1 MMRIL
6 VTFID
11 ICVII
16 IFLSAGVLKIL
27 DGPGETQPLGVIV
40 VSPMLLAV
48 IAELEIVVGIWML
61 SGYRKPLAQ
70 VCALA
75 LMLLFAVTSLYR
87 FSLWGGGKYCGCM
100 GSGKLLQIRTRT
112 SVMLVLS
119 QILSFLLSASLF
131 TTRARS
137 GANSPQ

>member
-1 MMRIL
+1 MRQTGTVPESQEFLIMRIL

-16 IFLSAGVLKIL
+16 IFLSAGVLKLL

-87 FSLWGGGKYCGCM
+87 FSLWGGGSIVDAWEA
-100 GSGKLLQIRTRT
+100 GSFFRLELGLQ
-112 SVMLVLS
+112 
-119 QILSFLLSASLF
+119 
-131 TTRARS
+131 
-137 GANSPQ
+137 